1 MSEPADIT
9 AEATAPEEISR
20 LRIWLWRLG
29 IAAWVGVMAFALIAL
44 HREWATFHI
53 DDLHEALSKL
63 GWKHIALALLC
74 TALSYLSNASIDL
87 FSLRWLG
94 KKVPVRDAL
103 GRSYIAA
110 AFSMNAG
117 GTLLGGGGV
126 RMRLFTG
133 LGLTPAEVAKMAGFA
148 MIAGWSGNALV
159 AGVLLLISP
168 SVLPLIHPILV
179 RELALLL
186 IAGVGVVIGL
196 NAWRRRSKDGEHT
209 LPPTSLLAGSIFVS
223 ALDWVMAGMA
233 IRVLMPA
240 DLGDVGTAGF
250 LGVVIV
256 SQFLSA
262 LSHVPGGVGVLELSV
277 TKLIGAAL
285 PSAWL
290 AAALLSYR
298 VLFYLFPFVLAAAW
312 MGGRELWEHRKHF
325 TQGAEI
331 IGNVWRKL
339 GPRLGPLLALAS
351 GFVLLLSANTPMDE
365 SRRNWLMD
373 RVPLPFV
380 ETSHFLSSIAGVAL
394 IIVAR
399 GLQRR
404 VHAAWWA
411 AIVLSFSGI
420 IFSLLKGVDYEE
432 AVILGFLL
440 LCLLPYREYF
450 HRHAAVW
457 SRRFT
462 LEWWLL
468 LGGLTAVSVWLG
480 FFTSRHIEYQHEL
493 WWQFS
498 FEGDASRFLRGQVGV
513 AVLLIGVMLAQ
524 WFRRTPPR
532 SAGKGDVF
540 DEVAWEKITQL
551 VLAAPQC
558 QSYLALLGDKM
569 FHFSESGNSFVMYG
583 EQGRSRIVMGDPV
596 GDEEEWDDLLWS
608 FNEEAED
615 EGYRVC
621 YYQISSGSIPH
632 YVDMGM
638 RLFKLG
644 EEARVSLKDFDVESS
659 AAKKL
664 RKARNRAE
672 REGLHFEIWTADQV
686 KRDMPALRAL
696 SDEWLAKHA
705 AREKSFSLGRFD
717 EAYLERGSVAVVTK
731 DGVPCAFAN
740 LWCGGGHDELSVD
753 LMRHSEDAPS
763 CVMDFL
769 FTELFLWG
777 KTEGYHWF
785 GLGMAPLSGMAAHPL
800 APLWQKLGALIYL
813 RGSAFYN
820 FQGLREFKEKFNP
833 EWEPRY
839 LAVAGSWHLPAALT
853 DITALIGGGWRNVIG
868 RPKSK

>member
-1 MSEPADIT
+1 MSQSVDTPS
-9 AEATAPEEISR
+9 EAPPEEISR
-20 LRIWLWRLG
+20 LRVWLWRMG
-29 IAAWVGVMAFALIAL
+29 IAAWLAVMGFALVAL
-44 HREWATFHI
+44 HREWSQFHLN
-53 DDLHEALSKL
+53 DLNAALSRL
-63 GWKHIALALLC
+63 GWKHVVLALGC

-87 FSLRWLG
+87 FALRWLG
-94 KKVPVRDAL
+94 RKIPVRDAL
-103 GRSYIAA
+103 GCSYIAA

-126 RMRLFTG
+126 RMRLFTSKG
-133 LGLTPAEVAKMAGFA
+133 LSPGEIARMAGFA
-148 MIAGWSGNALV
+148 MIAGWAGNALV
-159 AGVLLLISP
+159 AGGLLWLAP
-168 SVLPLIHPILV
+168 SVLPLLPPMAV
-179 RELALLL
+179 RAISVLL
-186 IAGVGVVIGL
+186 IAGVAVVIGL
-196 NAWRRRSKDGEHT
+196 NAWRRRAGEDESR
-209 LPPTSLLAGSIFVS
+209 LPPTSLLFGSIMVS
-223 ALDWVMAGMA
+223 ALDWIMAGLA

-240 DLGDVGTAGF
+240 DLGAVGTSGF

-277 TKLIGAAL
+277 TKLLGSAL
-285 PSAWL
+285 PREWL

-298 VLFYLFPFVLAAAW
+298 VLFYLIPFVLAAGW
-312 MGGRELWEHRKHF
+312 MGGRELWEHRRHF
-325 TQGAEI
+325 VQGAEI
-331 IGNVWRKL
+331 FGNVWRKL
-339 GPRLGPLLALAS
+339 GPRLGPLLALAG
-351 GFVLLLSANTPMDE
+351 GFVLLLSANTPIE
-365 SRRNWLMD
+365 PLRRDWLMSW
-373 RVPLPFV
+373 VPLSFV

-411 AIVLSFSGI
+411 AVLLSSAGV

-432 AVILGFLL
+432 AAILGFLL
-440 LCLLPYREYF
+440 MCLLPYGDHF

-480 FFTSRHIEYQHEL
+480 FFTSRHVEYRNEL
-493 WWQFS
+493 WWKFS

-524 WFRRTPPR
+524 WLRRTPPR
-532 SAGKGDVF
+532 SAAGRASP
-540 DEVAWEKITQL
+540 DEGTWEKIARL
-551 VLAAPQC
+551 VGSSPQC
-558 QSYLALLGDKM
+558 QSHLALLGDKM
-569 FHFSESGNSFVMYG
+569 FHFSETGNSFVMYG

-608 FNEEAED
+608 FNEAAED
-615 EGYRVC
+615 EGFRVC
-621 YYQISSGSIPH
+621 YYQISAGSIPH

-644 EEARVSLKDFDVESS
+644 EEARVRLTDFDIESPAS
-659 AAKKL
+659 RKL
-664 RKARNRAE
+664 RKARSRAE
-672 REGLHFEIWTADQV
+672 RDGLRFEIWTPDQV
-686 KRDMPALRAL
+686 KSGMPVIHDL
-696 SDEWLAKHA
+696 SDQWLAKHS

-717 EAYLERGSVAVVTK
+717 ETYLERGAMAVVTQN
-731 DGVPCAFAN
+731 GVPCGFAN
-740 LWCGGGHDELSVD
+740 LWRGGNHRELSVD
-753 LMRHSEDAPS
+753 LMRHGAEAPG

-777 KTEGYHWF
+777 KAEGYEWF

-813 RGSAFYN
+813 RGGTFYN
-820 FQGLREFKEKFNP
+820 FQGLREFKEKFHP

-839 LAVAGSWHLPAALT
+839 LAVPGSWHLPAALT

-868 RPKSK
+868 RPKSS